1 MLMRRPEFSNVAL
14 AISAAVALLTEAEI
28 HANGGVSPGAF
39 VLAIATAA
47 PFAWRT
53 KAPLAALVGIGAG
66 AIAFIALFHAGVS
79 GTAIVAVDLYT
90 VALVGERRRSLV
102 VGVISTIV
110 VIVATVLISG
120 TVSNFVTRAPLVFA
134 SLAVGDTVR
143 SRREL
148 RTAAEERAEREEHER
163 EEASRRHVVEER
175 LRIARELHDT
185 LAHSLVAINVRAS
198 AVIDLDDSQDPSG
211 ALKDVKEVSAAALRE
226 LRGTLSLL
234 REDGDGAPT
243 APAFDLEALPGLV
256 EHARAAGLHTDLDVQ
271 VAGATIPS
279 AVAGTA
285 FRIVQEAL
293 TNALR
298 HANASSAHV
307 GVRASGQHLD
317 LEITDNGRAS
327 GEVVNPGFGLQ
338 GMAERSAAVG
348 GRVDAGPR
356 DEGGWRVHAILP
368 LSGGNRP

>member
-134 SLAVGDTVR
+134 SLAVLSGR
-143 SRREL
+143 S
-148 RTAAEERAEREEHER
+148 TSERK
-163 EEASRRHVVEER
+163 
-175 LRIARELHDT
+175 
-185 LAHSLVAINVRAS
+185 
-198 AVIDLDDSQDPSG
+198 P
-211 ALKDVKEVSAAALRE
+211 
-226 LRGTLSLL
+226 
-234 REDGDGAPT
+234 
-243 APAFDLEALPGLV
+243 
-256 EHARAAGLHTDLDVQ
+256 
-271 VAGATIPS
+271 
-279 AVAGTA
+279 
-285 FRIVQEAL
+285 
-293 TNALR
+293 
-298 HANASSAHV
+298 
-307 GVRASGQHLD
+307 
-317 LEITDNGRAS
+317 
-327 GEVVNPGFGLQ
+327 
-338 GMAERSAAVG
+338 AAVMWSKS
-348 GRVDAGPR
+348 AS
-356 DEGGWRVHAILP
+356 E
-368 LSGGNRP
+368 